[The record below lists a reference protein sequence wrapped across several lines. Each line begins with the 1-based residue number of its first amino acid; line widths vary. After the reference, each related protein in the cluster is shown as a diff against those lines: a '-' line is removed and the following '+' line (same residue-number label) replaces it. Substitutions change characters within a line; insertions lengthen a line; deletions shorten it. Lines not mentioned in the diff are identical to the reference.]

1 MDSISTKRLELTQAV
16 TSLVLSIRM
25 EKGCQ
30 CCEFGQ
36 SVEDEN
42 RFFVIQVW
50 DSRKSLIRH
59 LKSEEFKVLRGAVNL
74 FQKPGKE
81 PVHRIFY
88 PANRGSINIEEE
100 SLREL

>member
-1 MDSISTKRLELTQAV
+1 MEAIPTKRLELTQAV

-36 SVEDEN
+36 STEDEN
-42 RFFVIQVW
+42 RFFVIQAW
-50 DSRKSLIRH
+50 DTRKSLIRH

-74 FQKPGKE
+74 FQEPGKKAFHG
-81 PVHRIFY
+81 VFY
-88 PANRGSINIEEE
+88 PVKRGEYQY
-100 SLREL
+100 